1 MVFDEIDEIDE
12 ASKSGKNEGGGDM
25 EDDMEDEAVGG
36 GGDVLPDEQDELSE
50 EELSTLEESVKP
62 IRLVLAKVSQLT
74 STLFL
79 SINLLFQH
87 WQL

>member
-1 MVFDEIDEIDE
+1 MEQWQNDWTARELAVVFDEIDEIDE

-50 EELSTLEESVKP
+50 EELSTL
-62 IRLVLAKVSQLT
+62 
-74 STLFL
+74 
-79 SINLLFQH
+79 
-87 WQL
+87 